1 MDPLMQQLME
11 RAGIVFQGFD
21 ARMLPEGK
29 TLQDLIGM
37 DSSGGMV
44 AMDAAYPLV
53 TNGNAG
59 ILAMMSTYI
68 DPKYINVIV
77 APMKAVEVAGG
88 DGAEVKK
95 GDWTTATAAFP
106 VIEST
111 GEVTSYGDHA
121 NGGST
126 GANFQ
131 FPQRQSYHYQT
142 ITQWGE
148 LEMARAGLAKID
160 WAARLN
166 EASVLTLNKYQNK
179 TYFFGVAGLQN
190 YGMLNDP
197 ALPAALTPTTKAAGG
212 TTWAVA
218 TANEVIAD
226 VNKMF
231 AALQTRTKGVV
242 DRDTPMTLAMSP
254 VSDANGMTKVSEFN
268 VTVWDRLKKLYPN
281 LEVRVAPEYTTAGGE
296 LVQLVVK
303 EHEGQRT
310 IECAF
315 TEKMRAHP
323 IIPMLSSFKQ
333 KKSQGTWGAIIYRP
347 MFVTGMLGV

>member
-11 RAGIVFQGFD
+11 RAGIIFQGFD

-29 TLQDLIGM
+29 TYDDLIGM
-37 DSSGGMV
+37 DSNGAPV

-53 TNGNAG
+53 TNANAG
-59 ILAMMSTYI
+59 IPAMLSTYI
-68 DPKYINVIV
+68 DPKLIEVLV

-88 DGAEVKK
+88 ETKK
-95 GDWTTATAAFP
+95 GDWTTATAMFP

-111 GEVTSYGDHA
+111 GEVTSYGDYA

-142 ITQWGE
+142 VTQWGE

-160 WAARLN
+160 WAGRLN
-166 EASVLTLNKYQNK
+166 MASVRTLNKYQNK
-179 TYFFGVAGLQN
+179 TYFFGVSGLQN
-190 YGMLNDP
+190 YGLLNDP
-197 ALPAALTPTTKAAGG
+197 ALPATLTPVTKAGGG

-218 TANEVIAD
+218 TADEVIAD

-242 DRDTPMTLAMSP
+242 DRDTAMILAMSP
-254 VSDANGMTKVSEFN
+254 VSDANGMTKVSDFN

-281 LEVRVAPEYTTAGGE
+281 LEVRVAPEYTTTGGE
-296 LVQLVVK
+296 LVQLIVT

-310 IECAF
+310 VECAF
-315 TEKMRAHP
+315 TEKLRAHP

-333 KKSQGTWGAIIYRP
+333 KKSQGTWGAIVYRP

>member
-1 MDPLMQQLME
+1 MDATIQQLAA
-11 RAGIVFQGFD
+11 RAGIVFEGFD
-21 ARMLPEGK
+21 ARMLPDGK
-29 TLQDLIGM
+29 TYADIAGV
-37 DSSGGMV
+37 DASGAMV

-53 TNGNAG
+53 TTANAG
-59 ILAMMSTYI
+59 IPAMLSTFI
-68 DPKYINVIV
+68 DPKQVEVLV
-77 APMKAVEVAGG
+77 APMKAVEIAGG
-88 DGAEVKK
+88 EVKK
-95 GDWTTATAAFP
+95 GDWTTQTAMFH

-111 GEVTSYGDHA
+111 GEVTSYGDYS
-121 NGGST
+121 NSGSV

-148 LEMARAGLAKID
+148 RELARAGLAKID
-160 WAARLN
+160 YAARLN
-166 EASVLTLNKYQNK
+166 TASMLTLNKYQNK
-179 TYFFGVAGLQN
+179 TYFFGVSGLQN
-190 YGMLNDP
+190 YGLLNDP

-212 TTWAVA
+212 TGWAAA

-242 DRDTPMTLAMSP
+242 DRSAPMVLAMSP

-281 LEVRVAPEYTTAGGE
+281 LEVRIAPEYTTASGE
-296 LVQLVVK
+296 LVQLIVE

-310 IECAF
+310 VDCAF

-323 IIPMLSSFKQ
+323 IIVDMSSFKQ
-333 KKSQGTWGAIIYRP
+333 KKSAGTWGAIVFRP
-347 MFVTGMLGV
+347 LFITSMLGT

>member
-11 RAGIVFQGFD
+11 RAGIVFHGFD

-29 TLQDLIGM
+29 TYTDLIGM
-37 DSSGGMV
+37 DSNGAPV

-53 TNGNAG
+53 TNANAG
-59 ILAMMSTYI
+59 IPAMLSTYI
-68 DPKYINVIV
+68 DPKLIEVLV

-88 DGAEVKK
+88 ETKK
-95 GDWTTATAAFP
+95 GDWTTATAMFP

-111 GEVTSYGDHA
+111 GEVTSYGDYA

-142 ITQWGE
+142 VTQWGE

-166 EASVLTLNKYQNK
+166 VASVLTLNKYQNK
-179 TYFFGVAGLQN
+179 TYFFGVSGLQN
-190 YGMLNDP
+190 YGLLNDP
-197 ALPAALTPTTKAAGG
+197 ALPATLTPVTKAAGG

-242 DRDTPMTLAMSP
+242 DRDTAMILAMSP

-281 LEVRVAPEYTTAGGE
+281 LEVRVAPEYTTTGGE
-296 LVQLVVK
+296 LVQLIVT

-310 IECAF
+310 VECAF
-315 TEKMRAHP
+315 TEKLRAHP

-333 KKSQGTWGAIIYRP
+333 KKSQGTWGAIVYRP